1 MEFGVLGHDLK
12 LARCQPESTDMSTE
26 NTPFESFAPFTPES
40 PPAEGAGRKRKGGR
54 PKKAAAQADPPKAG
68 RKKREPNPPRAGKTP
83 RAAHLTV
90 PDAIRAF
97 SGLSS
102 AEADLVGKLVIALQA
117 APKKSRG
124 RIVEALGKVFG

>member
-1 MEFGVLGHDLK
+1 MN
-12 LARCQPESTDMSTE
+12 TE
-26 NTPFESFAPFTPES
+26 NTPFESFAPFTPDP
-40 PPAEGAGRKRKGGR
+40 PPAGEKKKGGR
-54 PKKAAAQADPPKAG
+54 PKKPVAQADLPKAG
-68 RKKREPNPPRAGKTP
+68 RKKREPNPAKPRGKAP

-102 AEADLVGKLVIALQA
+102 AEADLVGKMVIALQP